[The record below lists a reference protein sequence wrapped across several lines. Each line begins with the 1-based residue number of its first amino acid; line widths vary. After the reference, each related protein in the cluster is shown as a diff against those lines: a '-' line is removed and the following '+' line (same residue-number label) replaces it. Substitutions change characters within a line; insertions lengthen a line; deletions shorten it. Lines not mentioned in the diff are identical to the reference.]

1 MSYCFAK
8 KGVDFLVVLRRFVSL
23 FPLAFF
29 LLVAVAVLLSVRAA
43 VGGGFSAVAGRVLA
57 AASAVVRSL
66 SSPALVFLSLLCC
79 RFLVLRSCRL
89 CSRCSARLL
98 RVGCSAGCRLSSLWR
113 GAVVLGRVLLS
124 AFGVLGGGFRRRSF
138 ARS

>member
-1 MSYCFAK
+1 VSYCYAK

-57 AASAVVRSL
+57 AASAVVRPL
-66 SSPALVFLSLLCC
+66 SSPALVFLSLLRC
-79 RFLVLRSCRL
+79 RLLVLRSCRL

-113 GAVVLGRVLLS
+113 GAVVLGGVLLT
-124 AFGVLGGGFRRRSF
+124 AFGVLGGGFRRRSD
-138 ARS
+138 AES